1 MSAGTEQVISGL
13 EGVLAGE
20 SSVTFLDGLADP
32 SVLEYRGYN
41 IHDIAETT
49 TFEEVAYLV
58 LEGDLPNKAQLA
70 AFDQELKAARALHPM
85 VLEAIKLLPKG
96 IHPMAAF
103 RTIVS
108 LLGNLDPQQE
118 DNSREANRA
127 KAVRM
132 TAQFATIVAAQNRV
146 NQDKPIV
153 DPDPTLGHAANF
165 LSMLNGEP
173 GDDLSVRTLDTAM
186 NLYAEHEANA
196 STFATRVVVGTNSDL
211 HSAIVAGIGA
221 LKGPAHGGAADDSI
235 ALIQDI
241 GNVENVKP
249 WVDKAFAERRLIP
262 GFGHRVYKTGDAR
275 TPHLRTMCRQ
285 LAERS
290 KTKDASWVEI
300 ALATEDYVRSMKRL
314 VANVD
319 LYAAAA
325 LYYLDFP
332 LNLFTNFVAAARI
345 VGWSANAIEQYEKN
359 RIIRPRMKYVGPRAR
374 KFVSLAQRG

>member
-1 MSAGTEQVISGL
+1 MSVGTEQVIAGL

-20 SSVTFLDGLADP
+20 SSITFLDGLADP

-41 IHDIAETT
+41 IHDIAEAT
-49 TFEEVAYLV
+49 TFEEIAYLV
-58 LEGDLPNKAQLA
+58 LFGKLPNRAELS
-70 AFDQELKAARALHPM
+70 AFEGELKAARELPVPVIQTIQALP
-85 VLEAIKLLPKG
+85 AG

-108 LLGNLDPQQE
+108 TLGCYDPQAE
-118 DNSREANRA
+118 DNSNEANRA
-127 KAVRM
+127 KSVRM
-132 TAQFATIVAAQNRV
+132 TAQFATIVAAQHRV
-146 NQDKPIV
+146 AQGKPV
-153 DPDPTLGHAANF
+153 VAPDLSLGHADNF
-165 LSMLNGEP
+165 LYMLNGERA
-173 GDDLSVRTLDTAM
+173 DADSIRTFETAM
-186 NLYAEHEANA
+186 NLYAEHELNA

-235 ALIQDI
+235 ALLKEI
-241 GNVENVKP
+241 GDVENVKP
-249 WVDKAFAERRLIP
+249 WVDKAFAERRIIP

-275 TPHLRTMCRQ
+275 TPHLRNMCRR

-290 KTKDASWVEI
+290 ADATWVEI

-332 LNLFTNFVAAARI
+332 LHLFTNFVAAARI
-345 VGWSANAIEQYEKN
+345 VGWCANAMEQFEKN
-359 RIIRPRMKYVGPRAR
+359 RIIRPRLRYVGPRALT
-374 KFVSLAQRG
+374 FVPLDQRP